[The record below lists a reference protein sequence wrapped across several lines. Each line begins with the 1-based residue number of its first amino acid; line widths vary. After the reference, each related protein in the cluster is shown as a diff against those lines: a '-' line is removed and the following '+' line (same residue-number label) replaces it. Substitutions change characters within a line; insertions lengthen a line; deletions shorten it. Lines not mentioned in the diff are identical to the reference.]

1 MAGFFGIAAFLE
13 VWAVVDF
20 EGLFV
25 TFHRVAFPQG
35 GWVLDPRTDLL
46 IRLMPVSF
54 FIRLGVIG
62 LLRFGLF
69 ATVTVLGL
77 RGLRVQEIGF
87 RDFSG

>member
-1 MAGFFGIAAFLE
+1 MA
-13 VWAVVDF
+13 VWAAVDF

-54 FIRLGVIG
+54 FIRLGIIG
-62 LLRFGLF
+62 LVRFGAF
-69 ATVTVLGL
+69 AALSALLLWGL
-77 RGLRVQEIGF
+77 RRHEDKGYRT
-87 RDFSG
+87 